1 MPEFEKRWPK
11 FTKKEIACRCGNCD
25 IESWKNINFASLD
38 KLQTMRT
45 ALGFAMPVSSGYRCP
60 NHESEAKKSEP
71 GAHGHGQG
79 FDIRC
84 SHEQA
89 LIILERAREFGFTGV
104 GVKQKGGGRFVHVDD
119 MPNEP
124 HKNRPRPHIWSY

>member
-1 MPEFEKRWPK
+1 MSEFKRRWPN
-11 FTKKEIACRCGNCD
+11 FSEKEIACRCGNCS
-25 IESWKNINFASLD
+25 IESWQNINFASMD
-38 KLQTMRT
+38 KLQKMRT
-45 ALGFAMPVSSGYRCP
+45 ALGFAMPISSGFRCP
-60 NHESEAKKSEP
+60 NHKSERKKAEP

-79 FDIRC
+79 FDIGC

-104 GVKQKGGGRFVHVDD
+104 GVKQKGTGRFVHVDD

-124 HKNRPRPHIWSY
+124 EKNRPRPHIWSY

>member
-1 MPEFEKRWPK
+1 MDEFKNRWPN
-11 FTKKEIACRCGNCD
+11 FSKKELACRCGSCSVD
-25 IESWKNINFASLD
+25 SWENVNFESLD
-38 KLQTMRT
+38 KLQKMRI
-45 ALGFAMPVSSGYRCP
+45 ALGFAMPISSAFRCK
-60 NHESEAKKSEP
+60 NHKSEKSKKEP

-79 FDIRC
+79 FDIAC

-89 LIILERAREFGFTGV
+89 LTILECARKFGFTGV

-124 HKNRPRPHIWSY
+124 GKNRPRPHVWSY

>member
-11 FTKKEIACRCGNCD
+11 FTKKEIACRCGNCGV
-25 IESWKNINFASLD
+25 ESWKNINFASLD
-38 KLQTMRT
+38 KLQEMRT

-60 NHESEAKKSEP
+60 NHKSEAKKTEP

-79 FDIRC
+79 FDIRV

-104 GVKQKGGGRFVHVDD
+104 GVNQKGGGRFVHVDD

-124 HKNRPRPHIWSY
+124 SKNRPRPHIWSY